1 MKKFLL
7 IAFTCLIPSAHAV
20 DYVKC
25 EAIRA
30 VISRNDIQKGEAK
43 KDARTTFEIQKLR
56 EKYPKLYTACISL
69 YGTKEFK
76 ECQDFEKTIFSTF
89 KDEFTEY
96 EKSKLSPYVEVNTRA
111 TKDFEKNGCYWF

>member
-1 MKKFLL
+1 MKKLL
-7 IAFTCLIPSAHAV
+7 LVAFPFLIPSAHAV

-30 VISRNDIQKGEAK
+30 VIARNNIQKDTAK
-43 KDARTTFEIQKLR
+43 KEARDLFKVKKLR
-56 EKYPKLYTACISL
+56 EKYSKVYSGCISL
-69 YGTKEFK
+69 YGSEEYK
-76 ECQDFEKTIFSTF
+76 ECQDFEKIIFSTF

-111 TKDFEKNGCYWF
+111 TKDFKKNGCYWF